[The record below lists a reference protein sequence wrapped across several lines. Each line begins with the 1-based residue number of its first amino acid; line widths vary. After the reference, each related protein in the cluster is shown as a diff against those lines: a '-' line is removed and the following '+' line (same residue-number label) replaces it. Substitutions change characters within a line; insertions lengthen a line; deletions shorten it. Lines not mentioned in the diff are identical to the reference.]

1 MQELITFH
9 NVEFDGTE
17 QRTVNARD
25 LHSALQI
32 KSNFRD
38 WIRNLI
44 SDFAFVETQDFVTV
58 AKNLANAGRSK
69 EYFFSINMAKELCMV
84 ERNELGRK

>member
-58 AKNLANAGRSK
+58 AKNLANGGRSK
-69 EYFFSINMAKELCMV
+69 EYFFFDQYGQRIV
-84 ERNELGRK
+84 HG